1 MMKRLQKR
9 WLMVCC
15 VLAVINMPLFVTAQ
29 HPSLLLNRQDGALI
43 KSGLTKYPLLQQ
55 SFDAAKKVAD
65 KAIARPI
72 DVPVPKDPAGGYTH
86 DRHKNNYTE
95 MYNAG
100 LVYAITGDEKYAAF
114 IKKMLLEYAVLI
126 PTLPNHPQAKGSS
139 PGRLFHQAL
148 NDANWLVYSS
158 QAYDCIYD
166 YLNSEERKKIEN
178 GAFRTLCKF
187 ITVDLNSWFNLVH
200 NHGVWACAAV
210 GMTGI
215 VIGDDEMVQQSL
227 YGTAKDGKS
236 GFLAQLSHL
245 FSPDGYYTEGP
256 YYARYALQPFY
267 MFAQALNNNRPQLK
281 IFEYRNRILQKALQA
296 ALQQTNTDGMFF
308 PVNDA
313 IRDKS
318 YVTSEMMLAS
328 NIAYGVYGADES
340 LLAIAGRQPGVVLNQ
355 YGVKIAAAVAER
367 KDLLPQFHYTSVE
380 YTDGAD
386 GKEGGISLLR
396 TGKDESLTSLLF
408 KYASHGLSHGHY
420 DRLNIL
426 LYDEGNEILSDY
438 GAARF
443 LNIEQKDG
451 GRYLTENKT
460 FAMQT
465 VAHNT
470 VVADETSHFNGKE
483 EDAEKYHPEKLF
495 SQLGG
500 QVQVVSAIEKKAY
513 KDVVLHRTLYMVSDK
528 KNKPVIIDV
537 YRANGTGEHQYDL
550 PFYYKGQLIATS
562 FKYAANTT
570 TQAALGTKN
579 GYQHLWVEAKG
590 KSDGTT
596 GTLTFLDGNSFYSV
610 SSLADNQSEFYLAR
624 IGANDP
630 NFNLRREPC
639 MIVRKK
645 GASQLFV
652 NVIEKHG
659 QFNAMAE
666 TSSGSSAGTRNMR
679 VIQNDDNYTVVAIQ
693 FANEKEWLLVQCNKD
708 YAAQAKHSLTIEGK
722 TVNWTGPYNLARGE

>member
-1 MMKRLQKR
+1 MKRLQHK
-9 WLMVCC
+9 WLMACSIL
-15 VLAVINMPLFVTAQ
+15 VLGIQSFAVGQ
-29 HPSLLLNRQDGALI
+29 HPSLLLSKQDGALI
-43 KSGLTKYPLLQQ
+43 KTNLTKYLLLQQ
-55 SFDAAKKVAD
+55 SFEAAKKIAD
-65 KAIARPI
+65 KAVARPI

-95 MYNAG
+95 MYNSG
-100 LVYAITGDEKYAAF
+100 LVYVVTGDEKYAAF
-114 IKKMLLEYAVLI
+114 IRKMLLEYAALI
-126 PTLPNHPQAKGSS
+126 PGLPNHPQAKGSS

-166 YLNSEERKKIEN
+166 YLNAEDRKKIEN
-178 GAFRTLCKF
+178 GAFRVLCKF
-187 ITVDLNSWFNLVH
+187 ITGDLQSWFNLVH

-236 GFLAQLSHL
+236 GFLAQLNQL

-281 IFEYRNRILQKALQA
+281 IFEYRNKILQKALQA

-318 YVTSEMMLAS
+318 YVTNEVMLAS

-340 LLAIAGRQPGVVLNQ
+340 LLAIAGRQPGVLLNK
-355 YGVKIAAAVAER
+355 YGVQVAAAVTER
-367 KDLLPQFHYTSVE
+367 KGLLPMFQYSSVE

-396 TGKDESLTSLLF
+396 SGKENDLTTVLF

-426 LYDEGNEILSDY
+426 MYDNGNDILSDY

-443 LNIEQKDG
+443 LNVEQKDG
-451 GRYLTENKT
+451 GRYLQENKT

-470 VVADETSHFNGKE
+470 VVVDETSHFNGKE
-483 EDAEKYHPEKLF
+483 DDAEKKHPEKLF

-500 QVQVVSAIEKKAY
+500 AVQVVSAVEKNAY
-513 KDVVLHRTLYMVSDK
+513 GNVTLQRTVYMVTDKKGKPVVL
-528 KNKPVIIDV
+528 DV
-537 YRANGTGEHQYDL
+537 YRTIADSEHQYDL

-562 FKYAANTT
+562 FKYTANSNA
-570 TQAALGTKN
+570 QAPLGIKN
-579 GYQHLWVEAKG
+579 GYQHLWTEAKG
-590 KSDGTT
+590 QTDATA
-596 GTLTFLDGNSFYSV
+596 GTLTFLDGNSFYSI
-610 SSLADNQSEFYLAR
+610 SCLADKQTDFYLAR

-645 GASQLFV
+645 GSNSLFV
-652 NVIEKHG
+652 NVVEKHG
-659 QFNAMAE
+659 QFNPMAE
-666 TSSGSSAGTRNMR
+666 TSSGSSAATRSMR
-679 VIQNDDNYTVVAIQ
+679 VIQNNADYTIIAIQ
-693 FANEKEWLLVQCNKD
+693 FANDKEWLLVQCNKD
-708 YAAQAKHSLTIEGK
+708 YQAQAKHSLTVEGK
-722 TVNWTGPYNLARGE
+722 TMTWTGPYQLVRGE